1 MIAIVEYIH
10 ITEKIGNVYLI
21 KRVHNMNEIV
31 KNWLIELY
39 EREIE
44 EIKGTISNENLWMI
58 GSKTKEEEQM
68 HVDNMANLNEYI
80 ATLKTL
86 LNDIKEVK

>member
-1 MIAIVEYIH
+1 
-10 ITEKIGNVYLI
+10 
-21 KRVHNMNEIV
+21 MNEMV

-44 EIKGTISNENLWMI
+44 ETQATISNENLWRI
-58 GSKTKEEEQM
+58 GSETKEEEQM
-68 HVDNMANLNEYI
+68 HVDNMANLNEYS